1 MKKATIIIF
10 LIFCSCKTINNLS
23 NDKYNQAINY
33 LSINLTEQPFHIV
46 DTLIYISQT
55 NRFKE
60 RKGIENNLAQIDSLE
75 NLDKKYRFKNEYYKF
90 NKNEKLAI
98 NNVYFS
104 KPIGDILDV
113 EIVNNRGN
121 YKNKHKNLT
130 SFGTSFMYRFKFNKK
145 CEIEKVN
152 VMEHIYN

>member
-1 MKKATIIIF
+1 MKKIILIF
-10 LIFCSCKTINNLS
+10 LVFCSCKTIYQLS
-23 NDKYNQAINY
+23 NDKYNLVINY
-33 LSINLTEQPFHIV
+33 FNINLKEQPFHIV

-55 NRFKE
+55 NSFKE
-60 RKGIENNLAQIDSLE
+60 RKVIKNYLSQIDSLE

-104 KPIGDILDV
+104 KPIGNILDV
-113 EIVNNRGN
+113 EIVNNRRN
-121 YKNKHKNLT
+121 YKNNHKNLT
-130 SFGTSFMYRFKFNKK
+130 SFGSSFMYRFRFNKK
-145 CEIEKVN
+145 SEIVEVN